1 MATAKQPRFPDPP
14 LEVGVAQY
22 PTPNVPDFYT
32 KDGHIVLVEKVS
44 AEKGAYNPQPLDGS
58 VVYNKRDAGKW
69 PDTLYLVYQQP
80 SEDGKFVLNFWAN
93 DRTLASQD
101 PWNFGLDY
109 SSNNPAFPIV
119 TRTYIVPRSQYAT
132 VALGSVDPVFGGAMK
147 IASQKKE
154 ELPDGNP
161 LRSRYVAVQRVYE
174 TIPGPVLTGKQ
185 LTERGEVETVSTQ
198 VVVAGTNPDADGLL
212 VTQTNVQAVD
222 AVKSL
227 KTTGTV
233 ANYATLSNARNQAGL
248 LGTTSI
254 SDNIVAAGTSADS
267 VSMTVIDS
275 TVEAISATKSRKRTT
290 TSTGP
295 SSLSGNSK
303 KEGLLGEVSVVESI
317 VAAGASS
324 DNLSTTVISSEVTP
338 IDSAKSKK
346 TTITSVG
353 PTVLD
358 GKSMQEF
365 GIATAKEQ
373 VVTYGTTVVPVTNT
387 IKVDVDPIDSFKS
400 KLTELKYDA
409 IETLNG
415 YQYDPDLNLIISTTK
430 ELIAE
435 DTAPPA
441 ITNGLLSYR
450 DEPINAWQTVR
461 IQSRISSLPA
471 NRVEYKTGSYS
482 SPNLLTGLNSSVF
495 NFPDGQL
502 QYNVTPVMRAQRSY
516 QTAFKYETTYQ
527 YGQPTEP
534 SYTLFDPLAIHVIY
548 SGFFFSIDIPNCLTV
563 GGLQLYFNT
572 GINTA
577 TSNRYGSISEYYNVP
592 VSTTLAT
599 DYLTA
604 IGTYQLISYEIDY
617 WKANIW
623 RVVRQFVLLK

>member
-80 SEDGKFVLNFWAN
+80 SEDGKYVLNFWAN

-132 VALGSVDPVFGGAMK
+132 VALGSVDPVFGGAR
-147 IASQKKE
+147 IVSQKKE

-174 TIPGPVLTGKQ
+174 TIPSPELTGK
-185 LTERGEVETVSTQ
+185 V
-198 VVVAGTNPDADGLL
+198 
-212 VTQTNVQAVD
+212 
-222 AVKSL
+222 
-227 KTTGTV
+227 
-233 ANYATLSNARNQAGL
+233 
-248 LGTTSI
+248 
-254 SDNIVAAGTSADS
+254 
-267 VSMTVIDS
+267 
-275 TVEAISATKSRKRTT
+275 
-290 TSTGP
+290 
-295 SSLSGNSK
+295 
-303 KEGLLGEVSVVESI
+303 
-317 VAAGASS
+317 
-324 DNLSTTVISSEVTP
+324 
-338 IDSAKSKK
+338 
-346 TTITSVG
+346 
-353 PTVLD
+353 
-358 GKSMQEF
+358 MQEF
-365 GIATAKEQ
+365 GLADQAKQIVASGTAIAAPNQ
-373 VVTYGTTVVPVTNT
+373 NT
-387 IKVDVDPIDSFKS
+387 ISSSISPIDSVKS
-400 KLTELKYDA
+400 ELTRVAYSST
-409 IETLNG
+409 ETLNG

-430 ELIAE
+430 DLIAE
-435 DTAPPA
+435 DTAPLA

-482 SPNLLTGLNSSVF
+482 SPNLVTGFTASSV
-495 NFPDGQL
+495 QL
-502 QYNVTPVMRAQRSY
+502 PNWELNVSVTPIMRARRSY
-516 QTAFKYETTYQ
+516 QTVFKYETSYQ
-527 YGQPTEP
+527 YGQPTP
-534 SYTLFDPLAIHVIY
+534 SYTLYDPVTKNIYFDGLFLKINVPDALTN
-548 SGFFFSIDIPNCLTV
+548 SGLFVS
-563 GGLQLYFNT
+563 FNT
-572 GINTA
+572 A
-577 TSNRYGSISEYYNVP
+577 SNNPVYGLLNETYNVP
-592 VSTTLAT
+592 TTTETAD
-599 DYLTA
+599 DYLA
-604 IGTYQLISYEIDY
+604 KVGTYQLISFEIDY

-623 RVVRQFVLLK
+623 RVAQQFVLLK

>member
-1 MATAKQPRFPDPP
+1 MATTKQPRFPDPP

-69 PDTLYLVYQQP
+69 PSTLYLVYQQP
-80 SEDGKFVLNFWAN
+80 SEDGKYVLNFWAN

-132 VALGSVDPVFGGAMK
+132 VALGSVDPVFGGAR
-147 IASQKKE
+147 IVSQKKE

-161 LRSRYVAVQRVYE
+161 LRSRYVVVQRVYE
-174 TIPGPVLTGKQ
+174 TIPSPALTGK
-185 LTERGEVETVSTQ
+185 V
-198 VVVAGTNPDADGLL
+198 
-212 VTQTNVQAVD
+212 
-222 AVKSL
+222 
-227 KTTGTV
+227 
-233 ANYATLSNARNQAGL
+233 
-248 LGTTSI
+248 
-254 SDNIVAAGTSADS
+254 
-267 VSMTVIDS
+267 
-275 TVEAISATKSRKRTT
+275 
-290 TSTGP
+290 
-295 SSLSGNSK
+295 
-303 KEGLLGEVSVVESI
+303 
-317 VAAGASS
+317 
-324 DNLSTTVISSEVTP
+324 
-338 IDSAKSKK
+338 
-346 TTITSVG
+346 
-353 PTVLD
+353 
-358 GKSMQEF
+358 MQEF
-365 GIATAKEQ
+365 GIADQAKQIVASGTAIAAPNQNTISSSISPVDSVKSEL
-373 VVTYGTTVVPVTNT
+373 TTVAYAST
-387 IKVDVDPIDSFKS
+387 
-400 KLTELKYDA
+400 
-409 IETLNG
+409 ETLNG

-430 ELIAE
+430 DLIAE
-435 DTAPPA
+435 DAAPLA

-471 NRVEYKTGSYS
+471 ERIEYKTGSYS

-516 QTAFKYETTYQ
+516 QTAFKYQTTYQ
-527 YGQPTEP
+527 YGQPAEP

-563 GGLQLYFNT
+563 SGLQLYFFT

-577 TSNRYGSISEYYNVP
+577 TSNRYGSITEYYNVP
-592 VSTTLAT
+592 VSTTTAT
-599 DYLTA
+599 AYQAA

-623 RVVRQFVLLK
+623 RIARQFVLLK